1 MSGASSATV
10 QLHESVAAAIPL
22 WAVRVLSPYRRGQ
35 TVEQISRDIRVSR
48 YQMVGDL
55 AGQEPRGRWRR
66 ILDVL
71 R

>member
-48 YQMVGDL
+48 YQVNWAISRAKSLED
-55 AGQEPRGRWRR
+55 AGVEFSTY
-66 ILDVL
+66 
-71 R
+71 